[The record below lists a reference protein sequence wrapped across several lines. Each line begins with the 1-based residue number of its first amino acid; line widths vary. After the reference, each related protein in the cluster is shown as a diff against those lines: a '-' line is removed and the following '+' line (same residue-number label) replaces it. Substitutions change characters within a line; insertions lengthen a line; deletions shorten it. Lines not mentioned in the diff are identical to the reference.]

1 MIALIDER
9 IDNSSLLALK
19 NMGAELFL
27 MPPAPYLQKGVAS
40 HPDMLVFCGFG
51 KLFCHE
57 KYYVDNKALVDS
69 ILSLSGLELVLSKE
83 EISEKYPHDVKFNA
97 ALVGNA
103 LICNKKTVS
112 KLILD
117 AANDNDYK
125 ILDVPQGYTKC
136 STAIISDNAIITA
149 DKPIYSACISSGID
163 ALLATPTGVELSG
176 YDCGFIGG
184 ATGNF
189 ADAVYFCGD
198 VSLHPDGKAIND
210 FCEKHGKKV
219 VCLSD
224 KPLYDYGTIIFI

>member
-1 MIALIDER
+1 MIALVDER
-9 IDNSSLLALK
+9 IDNASLLALK

-57 KYYVDNKALVDS
+57 RYYVENKSPIDL
-69 ILSLSGLELVLSKE
+69 ILSASGLELALSQE

-97 ALVGNA
+97 ALVGKT

-112 KLILD
+112 RHILT
-117 AANDNDYK
+117 AAENAGCK
-125 ILDVPQGYTKC
+125 ILHVPQGYAKC
-136 STAIISDNAIITA
+136 STAIVSENAIITA
-149 DKPIYSACISSGID
+149 DKPIYEACIHSGID
-163 ALLATPTGVELSG
+163 ALLVDSKGVDLPD

-184 ATGNF
+184 ASGSF

-198 VSLHPDGKAIND
+198 ISLHPDGKAIND
-210 FCEKHGKKV
+210 FCEKHGRRV

-224 KPLYDYGTIIFI
+224 KPLYDYGTIIFM